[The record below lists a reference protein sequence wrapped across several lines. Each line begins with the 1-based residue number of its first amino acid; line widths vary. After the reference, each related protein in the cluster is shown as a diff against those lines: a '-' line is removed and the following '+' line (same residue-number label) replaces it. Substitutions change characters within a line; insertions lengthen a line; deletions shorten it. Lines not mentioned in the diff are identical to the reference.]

1 MFSCILFVS
10 LSAAS
15 ANTDIDSQFNASN
28 ISTNQSESQILTDQ
42 EGSTQT
48 GTSDSQ
54 SNQNSNATSMA
65 AGSEAIDYF
74 TVDQLKDAASGV
86 RTYVETNRNLPDFV
100 TIGSTNVTMSQFL
113 ELLTTT
119 LLQINNGNN
128 NSIPLFNF
136 TNASNP
142 KEDIMAGYIYKA
154 DYLKLASDIKNYMD
168 STGKTPDYAY
178 GTSIGPYL
186 RFENLVYMYSMILDY
201 YHTSGKLAS
210 WAAMEPWA
218 VIRSKP
224 VIDPNAPKFNVD
236 QIKNAASTVRTYVE
250 TYNNLPDKVNVNGT
264 DVSMPQFLEL
274 LTSALIQINSGN
286 NDQILLRNFTG
297 PVNPKENIN
306 SGNIYKAEYMKLAG
320 DIKNYMDFTG
330 KSPDYAYGTSIGPYL
345 RFENLV
351 YMYSMILD
359 YYNNTG
365 NIAGWAAIVPWSTII
380 SRPVLDLN
388 APKFTVT
395 QIKAAA
401 STVRANIE
409 NDHKLPDKVTIDGI
423 DVTMPQFLE
432 LLTNALIQIN
442 SGTSNPILLRNFS
455 APINPKEDIAAG
467 NMYKSEYL
475 KLASDIKNYMDSTGK
490 SPDYAYKTSLGNY
503 LRFENLV
510 YMYAMILDYYN
521 TSGKIA
527 GWATMRPWS
536 IVTRAPITTFTLDQ
550 ILVAATDVRS
560 YIETN
565 KKLPD
570 SIQISTFN
578 VSMSQLL
585 ELFTTGILQINAGDN
600 HTLSLYNYSTPT
612 SRRDDIS
619 QGNICKAEYLK
630 LASDIKNF
638 MDSNGKAPNYAYKT
652 SLGNYFGFWNL
663 VYMYSMIL
671 DYYHTSGKMADYAAM
686 KPWNV
691 LGSTDY
697 GWVEKLGPFGNTNSP
712 VKIAYIVGVHPLEHD
727 SHEAL
732 IETLEENDCN
742 LNYCYYI
749 YKVTVTRDASNYDIG
764 RMNGQLLANKFV
776 VPDALGEK
784 FNLVVDVHSNVGN
797 WQYRKFV
804 FSPISGTSS
813 ESFAR
818 TIKDRIGWL
827 TYYYPPNP
835 TSTQYV
841 TVPLIQGGV
850 PAFVYEVYT
859 YDAFDTVKNQ
869 AYQVVMAVNNLFS

>member
-10 LSAAS
+10 LSAVS
-15 ANTDIDSQFNASN
+15 ANADLNSQLNASN
-28 ISTNQSESQILTDQ
+28 TITNQSESQNLTDQ
-42 EGSTQT
+42 EDSMQT

-54 SNQNSNATSMA
+54 HYQNSNVTSMA
-65 AGSEAIDYF
+65 AGFEAIDYF
-74 TVDQLKDAASGV
+74 TVDQLKDAASRV

-128 NSIPLFNF
+128 NTIPLFNF

-142 KEDIMAGYIYKA
+142 KEDIRAGNIYKSE
-154 DYLKLASDIKNYMD
+154 YLKLASDIKNYMD
-168 STGKTPDYAY
+168 STGKAPDYAY
-178 GTSIGPYL
+178 GTSIGPYI

-201 YHTSGKLAS
+201 YHTSGKMAG
-210 WAAMEPWA
+210 WAAMVPWA

-250 TYNNLPDKVNVNGT
+250 TYNNLPDNVNISGT

-274 LTSALIQINSGN
+274 LTRALIQINSGN

-297 PVNPKENIN
+297 PINPKENIN
-306 SGNIYKAEYMKLAG
+306 FGNIYKTEYMKLAG
-320 DIKNYMDFTG
+320 DIKD
-330 KSPDYAYGTSIGPYL
+330 
-345 RFENLV
+345 
-351 YMYSMILD
+351 
-359 YYNNTG
+359 
-365 NIAGWAAIVPWSTII
+365 
-380 SRPVLDLN
+380 
-388 APKFTVT
+388 
-395 QIKAAA
+395 
-401 STVRANIE
+401 
-409 NDHKLPDKVTIDGI
+409 
-423 DVTMPQFLE
+423 
-432 LLTNALIQIN
+432 
-442 SGTSNPILLRNFS
+442 
-455 APINPKEDIAAG
+455 
-467 NMYKSEYL
+467 
-475 KLASDIKNYMDSTGK
+475 YMDSTGK

-510 YMYAMILDYYN
+510 YMYSMILDYYN
-521 TSGKIA
+521 NTGKMA
-527 GWATMRPWS
+527 GWAAMRPWP
-536 IVTRAPITTFTLDQ
+536 IVTRAPITSFTLDQ
-550 ILVAATDVRS
+550 ILVAASDVRS

-600 HTLSLYNYSTPT
+600 HTLSLYNYSAPT

-619 QGNICKAEYLK
+619 QGNIYKAEYLK

-638 MDSNGKAPNYAYKT
+638 MDTNGKAPNYAYKT

-671 DYYHTSGKMADYAAM
+671 DYYHTCGKIADYAAM

-827 TYYYPPNP
+827 AYYYPPNP
-835 TSTQYV
+835 TSTQYI